1 MSVSGSFFKA
11 FHAAPR
17 SGALRS
23 WLTGEA
29 GSVAPLAALLLVPIL
44 GAAGVAIDYGRTI
57 ATKTTLQLAAD
68 SAVLA
73 ARHGGLKEPDAIKA
87 RVEAFFNQNVANLGA
102 GLVTEVKVSLPGN
115 AVEIEVK
122 AEVPATLAAV
132 LGKDRFKIKVRSKAV
147 AAAEDVEIAL
157 VLDNTGSMRDY
168 MDDLKQGAR
177 DLVEAI
183 YAGATHTSKIKMAVV
198 PYVGAVN
205 IGTGGGQMAW
215 MDTTADSA
223 WHASFL
229 EHWGFGYEAG
239 CTWTPGPGGG
249 GGPGSGTT
257 GSVFDLLPRFAS
269 AVQSVFGIASAHA
282 ASAADVPSPFQFLPP
297 CWIGNPPKINLFD
310 LYANIPNTAWKG
322 CVMARTEPYDVD
334 DTPPSIGDAN
344 TLFVPWFWPD
354 QPDAAS
360 LVTQGLP
367 FLSPNDYLPD
377 RLDLTP
383 AKFRDYWYGFGHW
396 TILKYNNANAVIDES
411 GPDTLGPNKACPDPI
426 LPLSNTKSD
435 VLAAIDQMTHWNGS
449 GTNTAEGLA
458 WGWRV
463 LSPEPPFT
471 EGAPYGKIRKILV
484 LMTDGVNNIDVSPD
498 PETYSDFSAY
508 GYLRSGRLPVQTFDA
523 ARDHMDQ
530 RMELVCQN
538 AKAKGVIIYT
548 VAFGV
553 SDATTLAK
561 LEACA
566 TKPPYFYEAGTANE
580 LIGAFNSIGQSLTEL
595 RLAE

>member
-1 MSVSGSFFKA
+1 
-11 FHAAPR
+11 
-17 SGALRS
+17 
-23 WLTGEA
+23 
-29 GSVAPLAALLLVPIL
+29 
-44 GAAGVAIDYGRTI
+44 
-57 ATKTTLQLAAD
+57 
-68 SAVLA
+68 
-73 ARHGGLKEPDAIKA
+73 
-87 RVEAFFNQNVANLGA
+87 
-102 GLVTEVKVSLPGN
+102 
-115 AVEIEVK
+115 
-122 AEVPATLAAV
+122 
-132 LGKDRFKIKVRSKAV
+132 
-147 AAAEDVEIAL
+147 
-157 VLDNTGSMRDY
+157 
-168 MDDLKQGAR
+168 
-177 DLVEAI
+177 
-183 YAGATHTSKIKMAVV
+183 
-198 PYVGAVN
+198 
-205 IGTGGGQMAW
+205 
-215 MDTTADSA
+215 
-223 WHASFL
+223 
-229 EHWGFGYEAG
+229 
-239 CTWTPGPGGG
+239 
-249 GGPGSGTT
+249 
-257 GSVFDLLPRFAS
+257 
-269 AVQSVFGIASAHA
+269 
-282 ASAADVPSPFQFLPP
+282 
-297 CWIGNPPKINLFD
+297 
-310 LYANIPNTAWKG
+310 
-322 CVMARTEPYDVD
+322 MARTEPYDVD